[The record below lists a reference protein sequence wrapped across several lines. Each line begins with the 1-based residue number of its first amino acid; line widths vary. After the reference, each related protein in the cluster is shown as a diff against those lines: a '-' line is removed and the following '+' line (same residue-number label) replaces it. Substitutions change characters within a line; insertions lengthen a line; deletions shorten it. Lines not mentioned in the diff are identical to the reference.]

1 MEGGPIDSPSEVLVD
16 RFVPLI
22 DEIAQVIQE
31 GGGQPLV
38 VATSSAL
45 KDVPPSLRQRVMLE
59 EVLQYREAVEEPAAA
74 IVRERKALRPSAG
87 EKLAVAFSGNDDP
100 FIYGEAL
107 DGVEIQLDHIAQAPE
122 ISHLALRVS
131 WPPSSR
137 FRSFPPGGLIISTD
151 RNMLLLYVGP
161 YRPGISSQGFY
172 LVYDARANSIA
183 VIPPLPSRS
192 LSMFSQCGIGTGGA
206 ILFHG
211 VPGEYLLAELFLQ
224 RNRGRTS
231 NKATLFMWRSSGGA
245 VSCCWTQKE
254 VTLPLPSGTTVR
266 AGIEGRGL
274 PVVHRSMCCIER
286 GGGQMLK
293 FVSVNGYGKC
303 QDHRGLTINCWT
315 TSVMVPQWQNVFSFR
330 YGELEADSAVEF
342 PRLMPT
348 YPMLSIVDDIVMY
361 ITVAADLESTNG
373 RPEDRGRY
381 MLSLDTSRGRIL
393 SSFKLPATSGRVP
406 VNILASTV
414 SCYMKKTNLV
424 SEVQHKHQKETD
436 SSSSSA
442 PTSAV

>member
-1 MEGGPIDSPSEVLVD
+1 
-16 RFVPLI
+16 
-22 DEIAQVIQE
+22 
-31 GGGQPLV
+31 
-38 VATSSAL
+38 
-45 KDVPPSLRQRVMLE
+45 
-59 EVLQYREAVEEPAAA
+59 
-74 IVRERKALRPSAG
+74 
-87 EKLAVAFSGNDDP
+87 
-100 FIYGEAL
+100 
-107 DGVEIQLDHIAQAPE
+107 
-122 ISHLALRVS
+122 
-131 WPPSSR
+131 
-137 FRSFPPGGLIISTD
+137 
-151 RNMLLLYVGP
+151 
-161 YRPGISSQGFY
+161 
-172 LVYDARANSIA
+172 
-183 VIPPLPSRS
+183 
-192 LSMFSQCGIGTGGA
+192 
-206 ILFHG
+206 
-211 VPGEYLLAELFLQ
+211 
-224 RNRGRTS
+224 
-231 NKATLFMWRSSGGA
+231 MWRSSGGA

-254 VTLPLPSGTTVR
+254 VTLPLPSVREEHTSTPSYIFCADIVFALGNEGLCWVDLLQGVLICDSVLADTPKFRFIQLPEGTTVR